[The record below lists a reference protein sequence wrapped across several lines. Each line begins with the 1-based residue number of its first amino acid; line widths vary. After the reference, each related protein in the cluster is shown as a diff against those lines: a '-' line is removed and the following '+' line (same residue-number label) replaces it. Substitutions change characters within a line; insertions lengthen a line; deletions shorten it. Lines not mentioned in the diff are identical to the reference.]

1 MQKPGNT
8 QEKKSMTTTELA
20 AMTLPKLK
28 EVASQLGIEGAAIR
42 RSHLCDMAFC
52 NTNHTQLFMESD
64 FFPLAHDGFCI
75 HRNRFIVAY
84 DFTDGL

>member
-1 MQKPGNT
+1 
-8 QEKKSMTTTELA
+8 MTTTELA

-42 RSHLCDMAFC
+42 SPNHCDMAFC

-64 FFPLAHDGFCI
+64 FFPLAHEGFCI
-75 HRNRFIVAY
+75 HRNRFTLAY
-84 DFTDGL
+84 DIIDGL